1 MESIAQSLRQSIITA
16 GREAR
21 LEQKGHRIIMEKPV
35 LAYLGLGLMGLP
47 MTQRLL
53 TAGYRVRVWNRS
65 RAKLAPALERGA
77 IEAETPRDAA
87 KAADVVLMCLTDTRA
102 VEEVVFGADGVAEA
116 EGRGKIL
123 VDHSSIRPDA
133 TRMFAERLASRNG
146 MQWVDAPVSGGVKG
160 AQEGALAI
168 MCGGHPEAIDKV
180 RTAFVAYAR
189 NITHMGPAGAGQT
202 AKVCN
207 QVIVGSA
214 LAVIA
219 EAVTLAQRSG
229 VDASRLPAAFA
240 GGFADSKPLQ
250 IWVPRMVNGYEESI
264 ATANTFLKD
273 LDIAADLA
281 RVTGTPLPMA
291 GLAQQ
296 IFRMLDVQGKGEDDP
311 AALVTLYHKPKEE

>member
-1 MESIAQSLRQSIITA
+1 MAT
-16 GREAR
+16 
-21 LEQKGHRIIMEKPV
+21 EKPS
-35 LAYLGLGLMGLP
+35 LAFLGLGRMGLP

-53 TAGYRVRVWNRS
+53 AAGYRVHVWNRS
-65 RAKLAPALERGA
+65 RGKLTPALERGA
-77 IEAETPRDAA
+77 MEAATPRDAA
-87 KAADVVLMCLTDTRA
+87 KAADVVLVCLTDTRA
-102 VEEVVFGADGVAEA
+102 VEEVAFGADGVAEA

-133 TRMFAERLASRNG
+133 TRTFAERLAGRSG

-168 MCGGHPEAIDKV
+168 MCGGHPEAVDKV
-180 RTAFVAYAR
+180 RPLFAAYAR
-189 NITHMGPAGAGQT
+189 NIAHMGPAGAGQT
-202 AKVCN
+202 TKLCN

-229 VDASRLPAAFA
+229 VDASRLPEAFA

-250 IWVPRMVNGYEESI
+250 IWVPRMVNGYNEPI
-264 ATANTFLKD
+264 GAADTFLKD
-273 LDIAADLA
+273 LDTAADLA

-296 IFRMLDVQGKGEDDP
+296 LFRTLAAQGKGEDDP
-311 AALVTLYHKPKEE
+311 AALVTLYRKPRAD

>member
-1 MESIAQSLRQSIITA
+1 MAT
-16 GREAR
+16 
-21 LEQKGHRIIMEKPV
+21 EKPA
-35 LAYLGLGLMGLP
+35 LAYLGLGQMGLP

-53 TAGYRVRVWNRS
+53 AAGYRVHVWNRS
-65 RAKLAPALERGA
+65 RGKLAPALERGA
-77 IEAETPRDAA
+77 MEAATPRDAA
-87 KAADVVLMCLTDTRA
+87 KAADIVLVCLSDTRA
-102 VEEVVFGADGVAEA
+102 VEEVAFGADGVAEA

-133 TRMFAERLASRNG
+133 TRTFAERLAGRSG

-160 AQEGALAI
+160 AQEGTLAI
-168 MCGGHPEAIDKV
+168 MCGGHPEAVDKV
-180 RTAFVAYAR
+180 RPLFAAYAH
-189 NITHMGPAGAGQT
+189 NIAHMGPAGAGQT
-202 AKVCN
+202 TKLCN

-229 VDASRLPAAFA
+229 VDASRLPEAFA

-250 IWVPRMVNGYEESI
+250 IWVPRMVNGYNEPI
-264 ATANTFLKD
+264 GAANTFLKD
-273 LDIAADLA
+273 LDTAADLA

-296 IFRMLDVQGKGEDDP
+296 LFRTLAAQGKGEDDP
-311 AALVTLYHKPKEE
+311 AALVTLYRKPRAD